1 MTDSIDL
8 DEITVE
14 NEEEPSGNSGDWLW
28 RDDATD
34 ETAEADAEASGSDSE
49 GAESPPETSSSG
61 GAAPGVPATSD
72 DPVGVP
78 GNAGE
83 PLGQDG
89 DAGDAADQNDN
100 AGDAADRNGNAD
112 QSTQGAG
119 TAETHGA
126 AEPDDMTMALTYK
139 AAHYFTDPE
148 FVFSDARG
156 WADWIG
162 IVGEVSTPVI
172 RKFQRDNRVELDFF
186 GGSEAGPESRL
197 KEIDRESMFFA
208 ERMVLVG
215 TDADEWIAEAAGWE
229 FVPVETAAEKA
240 DWELRDDL

>member
-14 NEEEPSGNSGDWLW
+14 TDEEEPSGNPGDWLW
-28 RDDATD
+28 RSDDADGTEGD
-34 ETAEADAEASGSDSE
+34 EPEAETE
-49 GAESPPETSSSG
+49 PETSVIDPEHDSGTASTG
-61 GAAPGVPATSD
+61 GAAPGVPATSE

-78 GNAGE
+78 GNAGD
-83 PLGQDG
+83 PVGRDGDDGVPDDPNG
-89 DAGDAADQNDN
+89 DAGQ
-100 AGDAADRNGNAD
+100 
-112 QSTQGAG
+112 QTHGAG

-126 AEPDDMTMALTYK
+126 TEPDDMTMALTYK
-139 AAHYFTDPE
+139 AAHYFNNPE

-172 RKFQRDNRVELDFF
+172 RKFQRDNRVDLDFF

-197 KEIDRESMFFA
+197 QEIDRESMFFA